1 MNAWSEL
8 KRILNEEKYI
18 SRSKLVN
25 QVEDNFMIYHT
36 TTYRYLDILRDT
48 KYIKIEYKNLSKDYP
63 ISVPYYKL
71 IKKIPEK
78 LTIKD
83 AEKMK
88 LMPWLSW
95 FKYPE

>member
-25 QVEDNFMIYHT
+25 QVEDNIMIYHT
-36 TTYRYLDILRDT
+36 TTYRYLDILTDA
-48 KYIKIEYKNLSKDYP
+48 KYIQIEYKHLSKYHP
-63 ISVPYYKL
+63 ITVPYYQL
-71 IKKIPEK
+71 IRKIPEK

-88 LMPWLSW
+88 RMPWLAW